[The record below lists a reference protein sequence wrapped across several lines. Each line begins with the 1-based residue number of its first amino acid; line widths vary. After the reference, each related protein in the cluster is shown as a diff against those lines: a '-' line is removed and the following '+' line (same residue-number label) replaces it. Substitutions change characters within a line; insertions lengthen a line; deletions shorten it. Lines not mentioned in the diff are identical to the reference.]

1 MFLHEMFYPEC
12 KPITDLSVFEK
23 FMFTSVVK
31 EEKSQIKEEKSQ
43 IKEEKSQIKEEKSQI
58 KEEKPQIKEEKLQIK
73 EEKLQ
78 IKEEKLQIKEE
89 KPQIKEEPKTI
100 YTRLEKECIYTKGVQ
115 DGLFWSMY
123 ISQYGYDEY
132 NRNKYNYGKI
142 EVQEKEKI
150 AEYLHKNG
158 SQKETNYRL
167 TRGFCCE
174 IESDLITTPKM
185 TFSGLIGMCAFYKCN
200 ILIVDL
206 NKHIYYSF
214 CSTSE
219 NTKETYILYKNP
231 FYTGKM
237 NSNEYFIDID
247 HKIYSVSE
255 LNDQFF
261 KIDNFQKPMK
271 SITNYKK
278 IELEAIASKVVKEEK
293 TTDKSLDKNQLYEK
307 ILLFI
312 SNI

>member
-1 MFLHEMFYPEC
+1 
-12 KPITDLSVFEK
+12 
-23 FMFTSVVK
+23 MFTSVVK
-31 EEKSQIKEEKSQ
+31 EEKEPIKEEKTQIKVEKPPIKEEKTQIKEETEQ
-43 IKEEKSQIKEEKSQI
+43 
-58 KEEKPQIKEEKLQIK
+58 PQQ
-73 EEKLQ
+73 
-78 IKEEKLQIKEE
+78 
-89 KPQIKEEPKTI
+89 TI

-278 IELEAIASKVVKEEK
+278 IELEAISSKVVKEEK
-293 TTDKSLDKNQLYEK
+293 TNDKPLDKNQLYEK

-312 SNI
+312 SNS

>member
-1 MFLHEMFYPEC
+1 MFYQEY

-23 FMFTSVVK
+23 FMFTSLKEEKVVKEPIKEEKVVKEEIKVVKEEVKEEQEPIKVVK
-31 EEKSQIKEEKSQ
+31 EEKEPIKVVKEEIKEEK
-43 IKEEKSQIKEEKSQI
+43 
-58 KEEKPQIKEEKLQIK
+58 KPQQ
-73 EEKLQ
+73 
-78 IKEEKLQIKEE
+78 
-89 KPQIKEEPKTI
+89 TI
-100 YTRLEKECIYTKGVQ
+100 FTRLEKECIYTKGVQ

-132 NRNKYNYGKI
+132 KRNKYNYGKI

-214 CSTSE
+214 CSNSE

-293 TTDKSLDKNQLYEK
+293 TNDKSLDKNQLYEK